1 MFKSSEFLGRIHSDL
16 EGPFP
21 RTRQGYWYYIS
32 FLEKNTG
39 LLDVKPLKFKDNA
52 LTALKNYKALQE
64 KQSGRQLKVLH
75 TDKRGE
81 YMGEFDDYLKEID
94 IIHKITAPYLPEQN
108 RKAERVYRT
117 IMGPVRAIL
126 AQQKLPKSLW
136 AEIAKAVVYLRNRSP
151 ISQGTTTA
159 YENLKSEKP
168 YLGHLRI
175 LGCRVWVHIPK
186 EKRKKLDDRSYQ
198 GIHVGYEGTNQYRV
212 YDPHSGRVS
221 VTRDVHFDEA
231 HRYDKKDLKPQDF
244 ADDEWHKEDDELFA
258 DPTDIIDASEPFSE
272 FSTIPQRSSETN
284 PYFDNSRNSSPLSDI
299 PDSVGDE
306 EHYEEDD
313 ATPEDQL
320 RRETEEWSRLQ
331 LNRGDRDSGI
341 QPSDATPKRSRQDRL
356 AEPTPGTRQSARIKE
371 KTPTSANVMRSISA
385 TSSIP
390 KSHIHMVT
398 VLANLNAGYDNSG
411 PDKPLTIKEA
421 MATPYW
427 KDFEKAMHIE
437 FQSLIENDT
446 WEYRD
451 APSGRAVLT
460 GRWVFK
466 IKKDRW
472 GKILKFKARWVAHG
486 YKQQE
491 GLDYTETF
499 ASVIKPMSWKSM
511 MGMSAK
517 RGYRIR
523 QMDVITAF
531 LYGFLD
537 EEIYIMQPTMF
548 EDGTTRVCFLKKALY
563 GLKQAPRVWYQ
574 TLLDFLR
581 KLDFHKTEADHGLF
595 VSADKTMFIA
605 VYVDDL
611 LLFGAD
617 IDPRIDDVMQ
627 NLRDR
632 FRMTDLGDVSHYLG
646 MEVDVDLNKKTITL
660 RQSTYLKKILG
671 RYGMSD
677 CRPAK
682 IPISPGVAN
691 SLTVYED
698 KAEKSIVALYQS
710 AVRALMW
717 PAMHSRLDL
726 AYSVGVLSRFC
737 SNPRLIHV
745 ELVKRVLRYVSGTL
759 HLGLTYDREA
769 DTPDDVI
776 GYTDSDFAGSKPDQK
791 STGGYVF
798 MLAGATISYS
808 SKLQSIVALSTCEAE
823 YVAMCEARKEAVWL
837 GYLLAELGFWKRST
851 PVILY
856 ADNQGSIALLNNPEF
871 HRRTKHIDVRFHWI
885 CEAVSIKQL
894 NIVFILTAEIAAD
907 GLTKGLSTPGFSD
920 FCRMIGMSTGL

>member
-1 MFKSSEFLGRIHSDL
+1 M
-16 EGPFP
+16 
-21 RTRQGYWYYIS
+21 
-32 FLEKNTG
+32 
-39 LLDVKPLKFKDNA
+39 
-52 LTALKNYKALQE
+52 
-64 KQSGRQLKVLH
+64 
-75 TDKRGE
+75 
-81 YMGEFDDYLKEID
+81 
-94 IIHKITAPYLPEQN
+94 
-108 RKAERVYRT
+108 
-117 IMGPVRAIL
+117 
-126 AQQKLPKSLW
+126 
-136 AEIAKAVVYLRNRSP
+136 
-151 ISQGTTTA
+151 
-159 YENLKSEKP
+159 
-168 YLGHLRI
+168 
-175 LGCRVWVHIPK
+175 
-186 EKRKKLDDRSYQ
+186 
-198 GIHVGYEGTNQYRV
+198 
-212 YDPHSGRVS
+212 
-221 VTRDVHFDEA
+221 HFDEA
-231 HRYDKKDLKPQDF
+231 HHYDKKDLKLQEF
-244 ADDEWHKEDDELFA
+244 ADDEWQKGDNELFA
-258 DPTDIIDASEPFSE
+258 DPTDILDASKPTPE
-272 FSTIPQRSSETN
+272 FNTILNKTYSYSDDLRG
-284 PYFDNSRNSSPLSDI
+284 SSPLSDI
-299 PDSVGDE
+299 SDLAGDE
-306 EHYEEDD
+306 EHDEEEYSSSSL
-313 ATPEDQL
+313 ED
-320 RRETEEWSRLQ
+320 EESRLQ
-331 LNRGDRDSGI
+331 FNRGDRDSSI
-341 QPSDATPKRSRQDRL
+341 QFSDATPKRSRQNRL
-356 AEPTPGTRQSARIKE
+356 TKPTPGTRQSTCSKD
-371 KTPTSANVMRSISA
+371 KTPESANVIRSISN
-385 TSSIP
+385 SSSVP

-398 VLANLNAGYDNSG
+398 VLANLNAGCDDSG
-411 PDKPLTIKEA
+411 PDEPLSLKEA
-421 MATPYW
+421 RASPYW
-427 KDFEKAMHIE
+427 KDFEKAMHAE

-451 APSGRAVLT
+451 VPTGRAVLT

-563 GLKQAPRVWYQ
+563 GLKQSPRVWYQ

-646 MEVDVDLNKKTITL
+646 MEVDVDLNKKTISL

-671 RYGMSD
+671 RYGMSN
-677 CRPAK
+677 CKPAK

-691 SLTVYED
+691 SLTPYED
-698 KAEKSIVALYQS
+698 QAEKSTVAWYQS
-710 AVRALMW
+710 AVGALMW
-717 PAMHSRLDL
+717 PAMHARPDL

-737 SNPRLIHV
+737 NNPGPVHV
-745 ELVKRVLRYVSGTL
+745 ELVKHVLRYVSGTL
-759 HLGLTYDREA
+759 DLGLKFDGEA
-769 DTPDDVI
+769 DTPDDVV
-776 GYTDSDFAGSKPDQK
+776 GYTDSDFAGSKSDRK

-798 MLAGATISYS
+798 MLAGAAISHS

-823 YVAMCEARKEAVWL
+823 YVAMCEAGKEAVWL
-837 GYLLAELGFWKRST
+837 GYLLAELGFRKRST
-851 PVILY
+851 PVTLY
-856 ADNQGSIALLNNPEF
+856 ADNQGSIALSNNPEF

-885 CEAVSIKQL
+885 REAVSMKQL
-894 NIVFILTAEIAAD
+894 QIIYIPTAEMAAD
-907 GLTKGLSTPGFSD
+907 GLTKALPASGFLE
-920 FCRMIGMSTGL
+920 FWRMIGM